1 MRSFSLLD
9 TYDPSANS
17 TGYPYKESIMMTSP
31 LGVAPGSAAV
41 FPGQPSSR
49 STHALSPPTPVEIG
63 NDRPGLCPGRSGSDF
78 PDAVRTANWDGL
90 VAAAVARCR
99 RALLLE

>member
-17 TGYPYKESIMMTSP
+17 TGYPYKESISMIS
-31 LGVAPGSAAV
+31 LA
-41 FPGQPSSR
+41 
-49 STHALSPPTPVEIG
+49 I
-63 NDRPGLCPGRSGSDF
+63 NDDRPGHAPAGQAQTPG
-78 PDAVRTANWDGL
+78 AVWSANRDGL

-99 RALLLE
+99 RALLLEALAAVNRLVVPRLEGDFRLLAAGR